1 MMRLIALAADAPSVL
16 HDALTNGNVW
26 LAIVAG
32 LAVLVPVVLHALGK
46 DIPLLSPVI
55 DALLEVAVK
64 MLPGKAPPAPPLN
77 PDGSK
82 PVEGVAKVVDIQ
94 KLDK

>member
-64 MLPGKAPPAPPLN
+64 MLPSKAPPAPA
-77 PDGSK
+77 DSAQK
-82 PVEGVAKVVDIQ
+82 EGVAKVVDIQ